1 MKSLF
6 SLFVILFFCINLTF
20 AVEYVEPPFLLEK
33 VKSGELPPISERLPD
48 EPLIVKAGVITSEE
62 DLPNWE
68 PGKYGGIMRF
78 GHSNTNWNPDVF
90 IMLNE
95 HVLIGPGISPL
106 NPIGNI
112 FLDYKISNNNTTFT
126 FTLRKGLRWSDGV

>member
-1 MKSLF
+1 MKNLF
-6 SLFVILFFCINLTF
+6 GLFVILSFSINLTY
-20 AVEYVEPPFLLEK
+20 AVEYVEPTFLLEK
-33 VKSGELPPISERLPD
+33 VKSGKLPPISERLPD

-62 DLPNWE
+62 DLPDWE

-95 HVLIGPGISPL
+95 HVLIGPGISPS
-106 NPIGNI
+106 NAIGNI

-126 FTLRKGLRWSDGV
+126 FTLRKG